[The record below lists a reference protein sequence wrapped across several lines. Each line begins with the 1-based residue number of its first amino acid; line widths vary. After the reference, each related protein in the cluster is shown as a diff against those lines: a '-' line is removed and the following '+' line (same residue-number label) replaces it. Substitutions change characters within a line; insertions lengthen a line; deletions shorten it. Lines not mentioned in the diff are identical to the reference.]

1 MEALGVLKED
11 LAGKWNL
18 SRSAEP
24 QLLLICGGIVV
35 VAGVSW
41 KEKGKGN
48 RWQGLLWE
56 GSSEC

>member
-35 VAGVSW
+35 GWS
-41 KEKGKGN
+41 
-48 RWQGLLWE
+48 
-56 GSSEC
+56 